1 MLWEATKNTGCA
13 SFFQPTCQCLDIWWN
28 TLPCVWYVTKTF
40 SANIMVVRPV
50 TRSTYVDE
58 QIVQSLRNIC
68 WTLCHVMT
76 KQASQRDQRKKKHF
90 NENRNKHCCFQYV
103 AATFFNNQK
112 RASCLLTKFNT
123 KSVCSFSPLQT
134 LSLIYH
140 LFSFPTT
147 HFPLIALKPTD
158 EKESFCLL
166 ALVFDDRLYKRLFLI
181 LCKDI
186 TLIMRGFFVSRNQT
200 QSQTDRVH
208 PCPIN

>member
-1 MLWEATKNTGCA
+1 MKEKESTLTKIETSTIG
-13 SFFQPTCQCLDIWWN
+13 FN
-28 TLPCVWYVTKTF
+28 TLLQHF
-40 SANIMVVRPV
+40 STI
-50 TRSTYVDE
+50 
-58 QIVQSLRNIC
+58 
-68 WTLCHVMT
+68 
-76 KQASQRDQRKKKHF
+76 K
-90 NENRNKHCCFQYV
+90 NEHPAYLQN
-103 AATFFNNQK
+103 
-112 RASCLLTKFNT
+112 LIPI

-134 LSLIYH
+134 LSLIYQ

-158 EKESFCLL
+158 EKESFSQL
-166 ALVFDDRLYKRLFLI
+166 ALVFDGLYKRLFLI